1 MIVLSEFM
9 RRFKD
14 MNMMYR
20 KPGDEQDVF
29 GEHTL
34 IVNSIN
40 PAVKKLLKL
49 NENSE
54 NKEKVKKLVN
64 HIYDLALLSQNN
76 LKDERLINFI
86 KRSNEIIIDSEK

>member
-14 MNMMYR
+14 MNMMYK
-20 KPGDEQDVF
+20 KPGEEQDVF

-34 IVNSIN
+34 IVNSVN
-40 PAVKKLLKL
+40 PVVKKVLKL

-54 NKEKVKKLVN
+54 NKKKVKELVN

-86 KRSNEIIIDSEK
+86 KRSNNIIIDKK